1 MAKPY
6 PAFDESDEI
15 GRLLNEIV
23 SAAISREIR
32 QVIGGQLID
41 GPNGRVLRVGAS
53 EAERRKQLYRIII
66 PAGGIA
72 ANTSASVN
80 YYGSSHTD
88 SGLTI
93 TAWNR
98 LSTTIGGVSAVD
110 GWAAWNAEENEYQVI
125 QRVGCP

>member
-1 MAKPY
+1 MAKSY

-41 GPNGRVLRVGAS
+41 GPNGRVLRVGS
-53 EAERRKQLYRIII
+53 GSGDNRRRRYRIEI

-72 ANTSASVN
+72 SGAYADCYYYDASHALTT
-80 YYGSSHTD
+80 GSDTVRVY
-88 SGLTI
+88 
-93 TAWNR
+93 NR
-98 LSTTIGGVSAVD
+98 WGVTVGGVSAKMGACSWFDVE
-110 GWAAWNAEENEYQVI
+110 AEYQVDLEL
-125 QRVGCP
+125 C